1 MNTAQ
6 NNKQLIETVFA
17 ALAEGDRQPFAN
29 AMADEFS
36 WTISGHGPWA
46 RTWRGKEAVRRGLM
60 APLFGQFADTY
71 RNRALRIVAE
81 GDIVVVECRGSVAT
95 KSGVRYDNHYTY
107 WIGLREGS
115 MVSLTEFMDTALA
128 ERVLVAPEDD

>member
-1 MNTAQ
+1 M
-6 NNKQLIETVFA
+6 ESVFA
-17 ALAEGDRQPFAN
+17 ALAGGDRQPFAD

-46 RTWRGKEAVRRGLM
+46 RTWRGKEAVSRGLM

-81 GDIVVVECRGSVAT
+81 GDLVVVECRGSVAT
-95 KSGVRYDNHYTY
+95 KSGARYDNHYTY
-107 WIGLREGS
+107 WIELRECRL
-115 MVSLTEFMDTALA
+115 VSLTEYMDTALA
-128 ERVLVAPEDD
+128 ERVLVPPGG